1 MQEGS
6 LSLTPSFR
14 IFYLRLLGFCFLY
27 FSSVAGTQA
36 ECPVQLSQQR
46 VVVRYNGS
54 VAVNCNTSITHKGMG
69 WEASEGAVPMTR
81 DKMITWRVSHL
92 TEWDIEPFCF
102 INHEEQCQ
110 VQLLVTIYKTPD
122 SVSISIVDHSGPMI
136 EGQQYKLQC
145 DVHDVAPVQN
155 LTVKWYKG
163 QTLLDKTTFTEDS
176 KTPLNETATLL
187 IRPDR
192 ADDGA
197 QYSCAAELELGAEG
211 PQPPPNKTSESLS
224 FTVYFKPI
232 IDENKLPSIVPV
244 FRGYPEVLVCEA
256 EGNPKPTISWIL
268 GTNVIVYNETLTI
281 SESTPEHVYC
291 IADNSA
297 GRTTRQVNVSIQDIS
312 ISTVSHT
319 GPMIAGEW
327 YELQCFIQN
336 VVFKI
341 VDVRWYKLN
350 QINVTETIKTPANLT
365 YKVRIRPDRADDGAQ
380 FWCEAKLE
388 AKGPQRYS
396 TMSSDHLSITVHSKP
411 IIDENKLPSIVP
423 VFRGNPEVLVCE
435 AEGNPKPT
443 ISWILGTNVIV
454 YNETLTISESTP
466 EHVYCVAN
474 NSVGRTTRQVNVSI
488 QDISIST
495 VSHTGPMIAG
505 EWYELQCF
513 IQNVVFKIVD
523 VRWYKLN
530 QINVTE
536 TIKTPANLT
545 YKVRIRPDRAD
556 DGAQFWCEAKLEA
569 KGPQRY
575 STMSSDHLSITVH
588 FKPIIDEN
596 KLPSIVPVFRG
607 YPEVLVCEAEG
618 NPKPTISWI
627 LGTNVIVYNE
637 SLTISES
644 TPEHVYCVANNSV
657 GRTTRQ
663 VNVSIQAKPIIDENK
678 LPSIVPVFRG
688 YPEVLVCE
696 AEGNPKPTISWILG
710 TNVIVYNETLT
721 ISESTPE
728 HVYCVANNS
737 AGRTTRQVNVSIQ
750 DISISTVSHT
760 GPMIAGEWYELQCFI
775 QNVVFKIV
783 DVRWYKLNQINV
795 TETIKTPA
803 NLTYKV
809 RIRPDRADDGAQFW
823 CEAKLEAKGPQRY
836 STMSSD
842 HLSITVHFKPI
853 IDENKLPSIVP
864 VFRGNPEVLVCE
876 AEGNPKP
883 TISWILGTNVIVYNE
898 TLTISESTPEHVYC
912 VANNSAGRT
921 TRQVN
926 VVLKEDYLPLIAG
939 LIAVTVVFISVI
951 FIFIYSIYYKTA
963 KMGRYSL
970 KDAKPSAQNE
980 NIAQNGKHSPIPMK
994 KLSQSDILA

>member
-750 DISISTVSHT
+750 V
-760 GPMIAGEWYELQCFI
+760 
-775 QNVVFKIV
+775 
-783 DVRWYKLNQINV
+783 
-795 TETIKTPA
+795 
-803 NLTYKV
+803 
-809 RIRPDRADDGAQFW
+809 
-823 CEAKLEAKGPQRY
+823 
-836 STMSSD
+836 
-842 HLSITVHFKPI
+842 KPI
-853 IDENKLPSIVP
+853 INENKLPSIVP
-864 VFRGNPEVLVCE
+864 VFRGYPEVLVCE

>member
-69 WEASEGAVPMTR
+69 WEASEGGVPMTR
-81 DKMITWRVSHL
+81 DKMITWTVSHL
-92 TEWDIEPFCF
+92 TEWDIEPFCY

-136 EGQQYKLQC
+136 AGQLYELQC
-145 DVHDVAPVQN
+145 DVHDVAPVQY

-163 QTLLDKTTFTEDS
+163 QTLLNQNTFTEDIKNPVN
-176 KTPLNETATLL
+176 KTVTLL

-396 TMSSDHLSITVHSKP
+396 TMSSDHLSITVH
-411 IIDENKLPSIVP
+411 
-423 VFRGNPEVLVCE
+423 
-435 AEGNPKPT
+435 
-443 ISWILGTNVIV
+443 
-454 YNETLTISESTP
+454 
-466 EHVYCVAN
+466 
-474 NSVGRTTRQVNVSI
+474 
-488 QDISIST
+488 
-495 VSHTGPMIAG
+495 
-505 EWYELQCF
+505 
-513 IQNVVFKIVD
+513 
-523 VRWYKLN
+523 
-530 QINVTE
+530 
-536 TIKTPANLT
+536 
-545 YKVRIRPDRAD
+545 
-556 DGAQFWCEAKLEA
+556 
-569 KGPQRY
+569 
-575 STMSSDHLSITVH
+575 
-588 FKPIIDEN
+588 
-596 KLPSIVPVFRG
+596 
-607 YPEVLVCEAEG
+607 
-618 NPKPTISWI
+618 
-627 LGTNVIVYNE
+627 
-637 SLTISES
+637 
-644 TPEHVYCVANNSV
+644 
-657 GRTTRQ
+657 
-663 VNVSIQAKPIIDENK
+663 
-678 LPSIVPVFRG
+678 
-688 YPEVLVCE
+688 
-696 AEGNPKPTISWILG
+696 
-710 TNVIVYNETLT
+710 
-721 ISESTPE
+721 
-728 HVYCVANNS
+728 
-737 AGRTTRQVNVSIQ
+737 
-750 DISISTVSHT
+750 
-760 GPMIAGEWYELQCFI
+760 
-775 QNVVFKIV
+775 
-783 DVRWYKLNQINV
+783 
-795 TETIKTPA
+795 
-803 NLTYKV
+803 
-809 RIRPDRADDGAQFW
+809 
-823 CEAKLEAKGPQRY
+823 
-836 STMSSD
+836 
-842 HLSITVHFKPI
+842 FKPI

-926 VVLKEDYLPLIAG
+926 VSIQENYIPIILGIIV
-939 LIAVTVVFISVI
+939 AVVVAISVI
-951 FIFIYSIYYKTA
+951 FICLTYYK
-963 KMGRYSL
+963 
-970 KDAKPSAQNE
+970 
-980 NIAQNGKHSPIPMK
+980 K
-994 KLSQSDILA
+994 KQDRPL

>member
-1 MQEGS
+1 MSVSVSLLMCMCVYRLQVSKQMSRRGDIPVNSLISTQEKGSTADQPRGHSHLVFHWVKCNADLTREKKSISFLKLGIRVEHYFKMQEGS
-6 LSLTPSFR
+6 LCPTTSFR

-69 WEASEGAVPMTR
+69 WEASEGGVPMTR

-92 TEWDIEPFCF
+92 TEWDIEPFCY

-136 EGQQYKLQC
+136 EGQQYELQC
-145 DVHDVAPVQN
+145 DVHDVAPVQY

-163 QTLLDKTTFTEDS
+163 QTLINQNTFTEDS
-176 KTPLNETATLL
+176 KTPGNKTATLQ

-224 FTVYFKPI
+224 FTVYSKPI

-244 FRGYPEVLVCEA
+244 FRGNPEVLVCEA

-297 GRTTRQVNVSIQDIS
+297 GRTTRQVNVSIQAKPIIDENKLPSIVPVFRGNPEVLVCEAEGNPKPTISWILGTNVIVYNETLTISESTPEHVYCMANNSVGSTTRQVNVSIQDIS

-454 YNETLTISESTP
+454 YNESLTISESTP
-466 EHVYCVAN
+466 EHVYCIAN
-474 NSVGRTTRQVNVSI
+474 NSAGRTTRQVNVSI
-488 QDISIST
+488 Q
-495 VSHTGPMIAG
+495 V
-505 EWYELQCF
+505 
-513 IQNVVFKIVD
+513 
-523 VRWYKLN
+523 
-530 QINVTE
+530 
-536 TIKTPANLT
+536 
-545 YKVRIRPDRAD
+545 
-556 DGAQFWCEAKLEA
+556 
-569 KGPQRY
+569 
-575 STMSSDHLSITVH
+575 
-588 FKPIIDEN
+588 KPIINEN

-618 NPKPTISWI
+618 
-627 LGTNVIVYNE
+627 
-637 SLTISES
+637 
-644 TPEHVYCVANNSV
+644 H
-657 GRTTRQ
+657 
-663 VNVSIQAKPIIDENK
+663 
-678 LPSIVPVFRG
+678 
-688 YPEVLVCE
+688 
-696 AEGNPKPTISWILG
+696 
-710 TNVIVYNETLT
+710 
-721 ISESTPE
+721 
-728 HVYCVANNS
+728 
-737 AGRTTRQVNVSIQ
+737 
-750 DISISTVSHT
+750 
-760 GPMIAGEWYELQCFI
+760 
-775 QNVVFKIV
+775 
-783 DVRWYKLNQINV
+783 
-795 TETIKTPA
+795 
-803 NLTYKV
+803 
-809 RIRPDRADDGAQFW
+809 
-823 CEAKLEAKGPQRY
+823 
-836 STMSSD
+836 
-842 HLSITVHFKPI
+842 
-853 IDENKLPSIVP
+853 
-864 VFRGNPEVLVCE
+864 
-876 AEGNPKP
+876 PKP

-970 KDAKPSAQNE
+970 KDAKPSAQNG